1 MSKRD
6 YYEVLG
12 VARGASED
20 ELKKAYRKLAR
31 QYHPDI
37 NKEAGAEDRFK
48 EASEAYDVLSDAQK
62 RQGYDQF
69 GHAGAQGFGQ
79 GGAGFEGFG
88 GFGDIFE
95 AFFSGQGGQQRGRK
109 RGPERGADLRMDIE
123 IPFAAGLFGTDRTIE
138 IQHQERCETCNGS
151 GAKDPADVQT
161 CDLCHGAGQIT
172 QTQRTIFG
180 QFQQVASCPK
190 CNGDGK
196 TIKDPCTTCKGQGR
210 MRKFKKL
217 QVKVPAGVDTGAR
230 LRVTGEGDIGPKGG
244 PAGDL
249 YIVLHVEEDERF
261 ERQDTELFH
270 TAAITFPQAALGDE
284 IEVPILSPRGA
295 SAGGS
300 EDGGSDSSVESVEK
314 VRIPGGTQHGTVFV
328 LKGQGVPYLGD
339 PRKRRGDLHVEVKIA
354 VPTKLSSEETDL
366 LRKYDEVSRKH
377 AESHGFNFI
386 DMLKSALSGRG

>member
-12 VARGASED
+12 VSRGASED

-37 NKEAGAEDRFK
+37 NKEAGAEERFK
-48 EASEAYDVLSDAQK
+48 EINEAYDVLSDPQK
-62 RQGYDQF
+62 RQAYDQF
-69 GHAGAQGFGQ
+69 GHAASQGFGQ
-79 GGAGFEGFG
+79 GGFGQGFEGFG
-88 GFGDIFE
+88 GFSDIFE
-95 AFFSGQGGQQRGRK
+95 AFFGGQAGGQARARR
-109 RGPERGADLRMDIE
+109 RGPERGADLRIDVE
-123 IPFAAGLFGTDRTIE
+123 IPFIGAMFGTERTVE
-138 IQHQERCETCNGS
+138 IQHQERCETCNAT
-151 GAKDPADVQT
+151 GAKDPKDVQT
-161 CDLCHGAGQIT
+161 CDLCHGTGQIT

-180 QFQQVASCPK
+180 QFSQVAPCPK
-190 CNGDGK
+190 CSGEGK
-196 TIKDPCTTCKGQGR
+196 MIKDPCNTCRGQGR
-210 MRKFKKL
+210 TRKSKKL

-230 LRVTGEGDIGPKGG
+230 LRVSGEGDVGPKGG

-249 YIVLHVEEDERF
+249 YIVLHVQDDERF
-261 ERQDTELFH
+261 ERQDTELFY

-284 IEVPILSPRGA
+284 IEVPILREAGD
-295 SAGGS
+295 SADGS
-300 EDGGSDSSVESVEK
+300 EGGHEATEK
-314 VRIPGGTQHGTVFV
+314 VKIPAGTQHGTVFT

-354 VPTKLSSEETDL
+354 VPTKLSSEEADL
-366 LRKYDEVSRKH
+366 LRKYDEASRKH

>member
-37 NKEAGAEDRFK
+37 NKDAGAEDKFK
-48 EASEAYDVLSDAQK
+48 EINEAYDVLSDAQK
-62 RQGYDQF
+62 RQAYDQF

-79 GGAGFEGFG
+79 GGFGQGFEGFG
-88 GFGDIFE
+88 GFSDIFE
-95 AFFSGQGGQQRGRK
+95 AFFGGQMGGQQRGRK
-109 RGPERGADLRMDIE
+109 RGPERGADLRIDVE
-123 IPFAAGLFGTDRTIE
+123 IPFTAAMFGTERTVD

-151 GAKDPADVQT
+151 GAKDPKDVQT

-180 QFQQVASCPK
+180 QFQQVSPCPK
-190 CNGDGK
+190 CNGEGK
-196 TIKDPCTTCKGQGR
+196 TVKDPCNTCKGQGR
-210 MRKFKKL
+210 TRKSKKL

-230 LRVTGEGDIGPKGG
+230 LRVSGEGDIGPKGG

-249 YIVLHVEEDERF
+249 YIVLHVQDDERF
-261 ERQDTELFH
+261 ERQDTELFY

-284 IEVPILSPRGA
+284 IEVPILTE
-295 SAGGS
+295 S
-300 EDGGSDSSVESVEK
+300 EDGSEGSHDATETIK
-314 VRIPGGTQHGTVFV
+314 IPAGTQHGTVFV

-354 VPTKLSSEETDL
+354 VPTKLSGEEADL
-366 LRKYDEVSRKH
+366 LRKYDEVSRKQ

>member
-31 QYHPDI
+31 QFHPDI
-37 NKEAGAEDRFK
+37 NKEAGAEDKFK
-48 EASEAYDVLSDAQK
+48 EINEAYDVLSDPQK
-62 RQGYDQF
+62 RQAYDQF

-79 GGAGFEGFG
+79 GGFGQGFEGFG
-88 GFGDIFE
+88 GFSDIFE
-95 AFFSGQGGQQRGRK
+95 AFFGGQMGGQQRGRK
-109 RGPERGADLRMDIE
+109 RGPERGADLRIDVE
-123 IPFAAGLFGTDRTIE
+123 IPFTAAMFGTERTVD

-151 GAKDPADVQT
+151 GAKDPKDVQT
-161 CDLCHGAGQIT
+161 CDLCHGTGQIT
-172 QTQRTIFG
+172 QSQRTIFG
-180 QFQQVASCPK
+180 QFQQVSPCPK
-190 CNGDGK
+190 CNGEGK
-196 TIKDPCTTCKGQGR
+196 TVKDPCNTCKGQGR
-210 MRKFKKL
+210 TRKPKKL

-249 YIVLHVEEDERF
+249 YIVLHVQDDERF
-261 ERQDTELFH
+261 ERQDTELFY

-284 IEVPILSPRGA
+284 IEVPILTEEG
-295 SAGGS
+295 
-300 EDGGSDSSVESVEK
+300 EQTETVK
-314 VRIPGGTQHGTVFV
+314 IPAGTQHGTVFV

-354 VPTKLSSEETDL
+354 VPTKLSSEEADL
-366 LRKYDEVSRKH
+366 LRKYDEVSRKA